1 MEMMLTQNCQWVVEP
16 VETTSDYQP
25 DTHFD
30 RYYNEFIELLI
41 VQIKTGFLYSLAVT
55 TAS

>member
-1 MEMMLTQNCQWVVEP
+1 MRLSHNCRLIVDP

-30 RYYNEFIELLI
+30 KCYNEFIELLS
-41 VQIKTGFLYSLAVT
+41 VQIKTDF
-55 TAS
+55 